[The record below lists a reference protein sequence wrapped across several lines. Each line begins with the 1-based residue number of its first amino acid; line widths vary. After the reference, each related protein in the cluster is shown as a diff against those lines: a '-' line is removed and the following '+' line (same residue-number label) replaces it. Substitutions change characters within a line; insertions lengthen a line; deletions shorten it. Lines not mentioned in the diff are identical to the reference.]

1 MRSLGEGTHGPR
13 RLLAGLTA
21 PRSAWPPTAAART
34 QHAIITVLLPGS
46 RNEGCRVP
54 AIITAWLKRTGAAS
68 KPNYKVCSRT
78 PSCPVPFLWGWLEG
92 GTGEFTEKPV
102 QAGTVVLGEWRAH
115 SLGLCCFEKILAPPS
130 APPLSK
136 FPSKAKVR
144 NGQRNQL
151 RLLFQSFHQNS
162 FEDSA
167 LCAGSGRMAS
177 VEFQFMGTDTIT
189 PILLPKVQCLTNKLA
204 APSHSQ

>member
-1 MRSLGEGTHGPR
+1 M
-13 RLLAGLTA
+13 
-21 PRSAWPPTAAART
+21 
-34 QHAIITVLLPGS
+34 
-46 RNEGCRVP
+46 P

-102 QAGTVVLGEWRAH
+102 QAGTVVLREWRAH
-115 SLGLCCFEKILAPPS
+115 SLGLCCFEMILAPPS

-151 RLLFQSFHQNS
+151 RLLYQSILPSERHRRLS
-162 FEDSA
+162 TLYRVWTHG
-167 LCAGSGRMAS
+167 LCVVLVHGHRHRHPYFTTQGS
-177 VEFQFMGTDTIT
+177 V
-189 PILLPKVQCLTNKLA
+189 LN
-204 APSHSQ
+204 